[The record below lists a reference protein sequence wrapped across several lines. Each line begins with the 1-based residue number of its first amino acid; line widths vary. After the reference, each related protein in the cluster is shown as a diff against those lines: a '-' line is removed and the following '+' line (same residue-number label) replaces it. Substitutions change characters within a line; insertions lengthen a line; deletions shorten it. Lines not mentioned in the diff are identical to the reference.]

1 MISILESRFG
11 HVVARLLPAWGDQA
25 AFQELF
31 DDLIFDKRGT
41 RAGWPM
47 DAWEELQFLQK
58 LHKVRMAME
67 QETGEVPEEPI
78 PDEHKWVS

>member
-11 HVVARLLPAWGDQA
+11 HVVARLLPAWGDKA
-25 AFQELF
+25 AFQDLF

-41 RAGWPM
+41 RAGWPA

-58 LHKVRMAME
+58 LHKTLVAME
-67 QETGEVPEEPI
+67 PVEGEGEDEPVA
-78 PDEHKWVS
+78 DEHKWI

>member
-11 HVVARLLPAWGDQA
+11 HVVARLLPAWGNPE

-41 RAGWPM
+41 RAGWPV

-67 QETGEVPEEPI
+67 ASAEAVEENPI
-78 PDEHKWVS
+78 ADEQKWVN